1 MQTIIGI
8 LLIVGGA
15 ILGLYVGIWVCFI
28 GGIIDVIHCV
38 QTEDFVAMTLAIG
51 IAKIVFAGLAGWV
64 SAIIPIFIGHFM
76 LD

>member
-1 MQTIIGI
+1 MQTIIGV
-8 LLIVGGA
+8 LLLVGGVV
-15 ILGLYVGIWVCFI
+15 LGLYVCIWVCFI

-51 IAKIVFAGLAGWV
+51 IAKIVFAGLAGWI
-64 SAIIPIFIGHFM
+64 SAIIPMFIGHCM